1 MSLNS
6 RQLKAIP
13 ILIGCDTVEGA
24 ARKAGISKNT
34 IYTWMQQEEFRKKH
48 NKDLTDKQAKK
59 AAQIANAILEK
70 TSDEAKAIRVATAR
84 VKLMKE

>member
-1 MSLNS
+1 MTLNS

-34 IYTWMQQEEFRKKH
+34 IYPWMQQKEFRKKH

-59 AAQIANAILEK
+59 AAQIANGILK
-70 TSDEAKAIRVATAR
+70 SSGNEALAIRTANAR
-84 VKLMKE
+84 VKLMKD